1 MGNGCSHGENGI
13 GHVNTTSIKG
23 GPLGHIRKDS
33 VAGAGAAALTAANH
47 AIATGLIPGTPSY
60 YAAIVRHLVIT
71 PAAPHETYT
80 SRMRAIME
88 VVDTAHR
95 DNPALDLQEFAR
107 VLSSP
112 DHNGWTIVHYAAS
125 KNFKDDFFAPLLLW
139 LDPSCEGH
147 GGVRLQLIESRT
159 TRTVGGF
166 PGGCTALHVA
176 IARGAL
182 ESMRF
187 LLHSGAWPGMR
198 TYGGESCVAFILR
211 APEYVQR
218 DILDDFQLAINE
230 PTVIAD
236 MLRPNELAPVF
247 ALASRFDYFP
257 LAWALLRH
265 GADPSV
271 VINTRPIPHQSV
283 NGSSSGSSSSS
294 SSSSGSG
301 IVRRSLFSV
310 LLLRTLESKEA
321 REKQIIELVHLML
334 EHGARV
340 SPTEADHGMLH
351 ELLSYQHT
359 RGKVV
364 HHYLALLVAAGC
376 EPKLETWRGPAAGA
390 NTSATP
396 SSHQHVHAGVSGI
409 TSSVSP
415 AERLAAVM
423 AALRQAISDGH
434 IAEAQCHRGRL
445 SSLIRQVLP
454 SQLTSLTLSYFPAP
468 TSILLASLGLPPA
481 SPDIF
486 QLIRAKFIRYR

>member
-1 MGNGCSHGENGI
+1 MGNGCSHGHDDNGI
-13 GHVNTTSIKG
+13 AHLTASGATLN
-23 GPLGHIRKDS
+23 GHIRKDS

-47 AIATGLIPGTPSY
+47 ASAAGLIPGTPSY
-60 YAAIVRHLVIT
+60 YAAIVRELILT
-71 PAAPHETYT
+71 PAAAHETYS

-88 VVDTAHR
+88 VVDTGHR
-95 DNPALDLQEFAR
+95 DHPSLDLQLFAR
-107 VLSSP
+107 MLSAP
-112 DHNGWTIVHYAAS
+112 DGHGWTIVHHAAS

-139 LDPSCEGH
+139 LDPSCESNGS
-147 GGVRLQLIESRT
+147 VRLRLIEART
-159 TRTVGGF
+159 TRSVGTF
-166 PGGCTALHVA
+166 PAGCTALHIA

-182 ESMRF
+182 EAMRF
-187 LLHSGAWPGMR
+187 LLHSGAWPGMI

-211 APEYVQR
+211 APDYVQR

-230 PTVIAD
+230 PSHIAD
-236 MLRPNELAPVF
+236 MLRPSELAPVF
-247 ALASRFDYFP
+247 ALAARFDYFP

-271 VINTRPIPHQSV
+271 VINTRPIAH
-283 NGSSSGSSSSS
+283 SSGGGGGGSSSSS
-294 SSSSGSG
+294 SSSHHGG
-301 IVRRSLFSV
+301 MVRRSLFSV

-334 EHGARV
+334 EHGARI
-340 SPTEADHGMLH
+340 PPIEADNGLLH

-376 EPKLETWRGPAAGA
+376 EPKLETWRGPSG
-390 NTSATP
+390 SSHSSTP
-396 SSHQHVHAGVSGI
+396 STHQHVHVGVSGI

-445 SSLIRQVLP
+445 STLLRMVLP